1 MPIIKDPLQD
11 IKTIV
16 VISNTSIKNNI
27 TMFIAYVH
35 LKSNI
40 VTKTIHHAVNVT
52 STKAELFAIRCR
64 INQVVQVTDVL
75 HIIVITDAVY
85 SARCIFDSS
94 SHLQSIAIA
103 QDLRA
108 FFKKNTHNSIKFCD
122 CSNNAK

>member
-1 MPIIKDPLQD
+1 MPIIKDSLQD

-16 VISNTSIKNNI
+16 VISNASIKNNI
-27 TMFIAYVH
+27 TMSIAYVH

-40 VTKTIHHAVNVT
+40 VTKTIHHAVSII
-52 STKAELFAIRCR
+52 STKAELFVIRCR

-94 SHLQSIAIA
+94 SHPY
-103 QDLRA
+103 
-108 FFKKNTHNSIKFCD
+108 
-122 CSNNAK
+122 